1 MRNMVFPASIGD
13 ELTLAT
19 IERAWTQ
26 YGLLIDPHTA
36 VALAA
41 AEEVAAAQGWSA
53 HAHTV
58 VLATGH
64 PAKEANLVR
73 EATGQAIP
81 VPESLLALQRKIDP
95 IAVIPPQ
102 LDAFEGAI
110 ASCF

>member
-1 MRNMVFPASIGD
+1 MRNMVYPASIGD
-13 ELTLAT
+13 DFVPGT
-19 IERAWTQ
+19 IDYAWKK
-26 YGLLIDPHTA
+26 YGMFIDPHTA

-41 AEEVAAAQGWSA
+41 AQQVGAAHKWSG

-64 PAKEANLVR
+64 PAKEAGLLR
-73 EATGQAIP
+73 KATGQNISI
-81 VPESLLALQRKIDP
+81 PESLSALRKKTDP
-95 IAVIPPQ
+95 IAVIQPQ